1 MINKPPENLI
11 NIYVPKNEII
21 FSPIGGVGQIGMN
34 FYLYGSQGK
43 WIIVD
48 LGITFGNSDET
59 PGIDIIL
66 PNPEFVKRNKKD
78 LLGIIITHAHE
89 DHIGAVGHLWP
100 QLQCPV
106 FATPFASAVL
116 KRKLKELKIK
126 PKFLKTVSLDS
137 NFKLGP
143 FDIDVISTTHSIPEP
158 NALGIKTK
166 FGNILHTGDWKI
178 DPKPLVGKDFN
189 RKRIESFGKKGVLAI
204 VSDSTNSNVEG
215 HSGSEEKLRESL
227 VKIIKKIPNRIAIT
241 SFSSNL
247 ARLETF
253 AHVAEQ
259 SGRVAALCGRSLWT
273 MYKAA
278 MDTGYLKNIKPFLD
292 EREIMIYPK
301 DQVLLICTG
310 SQGEPRAALSRIASD
325 NHQNIF
331 LEANDTVIFSSK
343 VIPGNERA
351 ITKVQNELKEK
362 NINVVTES
370 DEFVHVSGHP
380 HVEEL
385 KKMYNWIKPEIV
397 IPVHGEYHMLKSNV
411 EIARK
416 CGVKKGLILKNGL
429 LLKVAPGEPKVLGS
443 IASGRLMLDGKRIIP
458 INEEAIKNR
467 KKMLYNGTIL
477 ISLLM
482 NKTNKLISKPVI
494 SSKGFF
500 NNENIKIYEKN
511 LLSNINPF
519 IKELG
524 NKNFID
530 DLLKEK
536 IKSFTHRFF
545 RKALD
550 MKPVVQIHIIKT

>member
-1 MINKPPENLI
+1 MKNITENLI
-11 NIYVPKNEII
+11 NKYVPKNEII

-34 FYLYGSQGK
+34 FYLYGTQGK
-43 WIIVD
+43 WIVVD
-48 LGITFGNSDET
+48 LGITFGNTEET

-66 PNPEFVKRNKKD
+66 PNHEFVKKNKKD

-89 DHIGAVGHLWP
+89 DHIGAVSHLWP

-106 FATPFASAVL
+106 YATPFASAVL

-126 PKFLKTVSLDS
+126 PKFLKTISLDS
-137 NFKLGP
+137 NLKLGP
-143 FDIDVISTTHSIPEP
+143 FEIDVISTTHSIPEP

-178 DPKPLVGKDFN
+178 DPKPLLGRDFN
-189 RKRIESFGKKGVLAI
+189 QQKIKSFGNKGVLAI

-227 VKIIKKIPNRIAIT
+227 VKIIKKTPQRIAIT

-253 AHVAEQ
+253 AHIANE

-278 MDTGYLKNIKPFLD
+278 LDTGYLKNIKPFLD
-292 EREIMIYPK
+292 EREVMIYPK

-310 SQGEPRAALSRIASD
+310 SQGEPRAALSRIAND
-325 NHQNIF
+325 THQNIF
-331 LEANDTVIFSSK
+331 LEAGDTVIFSSK
-343 VIPGNERA
+343 VIPGNERS

-397 IPVHGEYHMLKSNV
+397 IPVHGEYHHLKSNI
-411 EIARK
+411 EIAKK

-443 IASGRLMLDGKRIIP
+443 IPSGRLMLDGKKIIP

-477 ISLLM
+477 ISLVI
-482 NKTNKLISKPVI
+482 NKNNKIISKPLI

-500 NNENIKIYEKN
+500 NDENIKIFEKN
-511 LLSNINPF
+511 LISNINNF
-519 IKELG
+519 TKELKN
-524 NKNFID
+524 NKFID
-530 DLLKEK
+530 TLLKDK
-536 IKSFTHRFF
+536 ITSFSQRFF

-550 MKPVVQIHIIKT
+550 MKPIIQIHIIKC

>member
-1 MINKPPENLI
+1 MNNYKYKPLNFFE
-11 NIYVPKNEII
+11 PKNELV
-21 FSPIGGVGQIGMN
+21 FSPVGGVGQIGMN
-34 FYLYGSQGK
+34 FYLYGTQGK
-43 WIIVD
+43 WLIVD

-66 PNPEFVKRNKKD
+66 PNPEFIKKNKKN

-106 FATPFASAVL
+106 YATPFASAVL

-126 PKFLKTVSLDS
+126 PKFLKTIGLDS

-143 FDIDVISTTHSIPEP
+143 FEIDVISTTHSIPEP

-178 DPKPLVGKDFN
+178 DPSPLVGRDFN
-189 RKRIESFGKKGVLAI
+189 QKKIESFGKKGVLAI

-227 VKIIKKIPNRIAIT
+227 IKIIKKTPNRIAIT

-253 AHVAEQ
+253 AHIASE

-310 SQGEPRAALSRIASD
+310 SQGEPRAALSRIAND
-325 NHQNIF
+325 THQNVF
-331 LEANDTVIFSSK
+331 LETADTVIFSSK
-343 VIPGNERA
+343 VIPGNERS

-385 KKMYNWIKPEIV
+385 KKMYNWIKPEIL
-397 IPVHGEYHMLKSNV
+397 IPVHGEYHHLKSNI

-416 CGVKKGLILKNGL
+416 CGIKKGLILKNGL
-429 LLKVAPGEPKVLGS
+429 LLKVAPGEPKIVGT
-443 IASGRLMLDGKRIIP
+443 IPSGRLMLDGKRIIP

-477 ISLLM
+477 ISLVL
-482 NKTNKLISKPVI
+482 NKTNKIISKPVI

-500 NNENIKIYEKN
+500 NDENIKNFEKT
-511 LLSNINPF
+511 LIHSMNIF
-519 IKELG
+519 IKEIN
-524 NKNFID
+524 NKRLIEP
-530 DLLKEK
+530 LLKER
-536 IKSFTHRFF
+536 IKAFSHKFF

-550 MKPVVQIHIIKT
+550 MKPVIQIHIIRT

>member
-1 MINKPPENLI
+1 MNKQNNNLI
-11 NIYVPKNEII
+11 ETYVPQNEII

-34 FYLYGSQGK
+34 FYLYGTQGK
-43 WIIVD
+43 WVIVD
-48 LGITFGNSDET
+48 LGITFGNAEET

-66 PNPEFVKRNKKD
+66 PNPEFVKKNKKN
-78 LLGIIITHAHE
+78 LLGIVITHAHE

-116 KRKLKELKIK
+116 RRKLKELKIK
-126 PKFLKTVSLDS
+126 PKFLKTIGLDS

-143 FDIDVISTTHSIPEP
+143 FAIDVISTTHSIPEP
-158 NALGIKTK
+158 NALGINTK
-166 FGNILHTGDWKI
+166 FGSILHTGDWKI
-178 DPKPLVGKDFN
+178 DPKPLVGKNFN
-189 RKRIESFGKKGVLAI
+189 QEKMKSFGKKGVLAI

-227 VKIIKKIPNRIAIT
+227 IKIIKKTSNRIAIT

-253 AHVAEQ
+253 AHIAKE

-416 CGVKKGLILKNGL
+416 CGVKKGLILK
-429 LLKVAPGEPKVLGS
+429 K
-443 IASGRLMLDGKRIIP
+443 
-458 INEEAIKNR
+458 
-467 KKMLYNGTIL
+467 
-477 ISLLM
+477 
-482 NKTNKLISKPVI
+482 
-494 SSKGFF
+494 
-500 NNENIKIYEKN
+500 
-511 LLSNINPF
+511 
-519 IKELG
+519 
-524 NKNFID
+524 
-530 DLLKEK
+530 
-536 IKSFTHRFF
+536 
-545 RKALD
+545 
-550 MKPVVQIHIIKT
+550 

>member
-1 MINKPPENLI
+1 MNKQNNNLI
-11 NIYVPKNEII
+11 ETYVPQNEII

-34 FYLYGSQGK
+34 FYLYGTQGK
-43 WIIVD
+43 WVIVD
-48 LGITFGNSDET
+48 LGITFGNAEET

-66 PNPEFVKRNKKD
+66 PNPEFVKKNKKN
-78 LLGIIITHAHE
+78 LLGIVITHAHE

-116 KRKLKELKIK
+116 RRKLKELKIK
-126 PKFLKTVSLDS
+126 PKFLKTIGLDS

-143 FDIDVISTTHSIPEP
+143 FAIDVISTTHSIPEP
-158 NALGIKTK
+158 NALGINTK
-166 FGNILHTGDWKI
+166 FGSILHTGDWKI
-178 DPKPLVGKDFN
+178 DPKPLVGKNFN
-189 RKRIESFGKKGVLAI
+189 QEKMKSFGKKGVLAI

-227 VKIIKKIPNRIAIT
+227 IKIIKKTSNRIAIT

-253 AHVAEQ
+253 AHIAKE

>member
-1 MINKPPENLI
+1 MANKLPENLI
-11 NIYVPKNEII
+11 TTYEPKNEII
-21 FSPIGGVGQIGMN
+21 FSPVGGVGQIGMN

-48 LGITFGNSDET
+48 LGITFGNSEET

-66 PNPEFVKRNKKD
+66 PNPEFVKINKKN

-106 FATPFASAVL
+106 YATPFASAVL

-126 PKFLKTVSLDS
+126 PKFLKNISLDS

-143 FDIDVISTTHSIPEP
+143 FEIDVISTTHSIPEP

-178 DPKPLVGKDFN
+178 DPKPLVGRNFN
-189 RKRIESFGKKGVLAI
+189 QKKLESFGRKGVLAI

-227 VKIIKKIPNRIAIT
+227 IKIIKRTKNRIAIT

-253 AHVAEQ
+253 AHIANE
-259 SGRVAALCGRSLWT
+259 SGRAAALCGRSLWT

-278 MDTGYLKNIKPFLD
+278 LDTGYLKKIKPFLD
-292 EREIMIYPK
+292 EKEVMAYPR

-310 SQGEPRAALSRIASD
+310 SQGEPRAALSRIAND
-325 NHQNIF
+325 IHQNIF
-331 LEANDTVIFSSK
+331 LEPGDTVIFSSK

-351 ITKVQNELKEK
+351 ITKVQNELKER
-362 NINVVTES
+362 NVNVITES
-370 DEFVHVSGHP
+370 EEFVHVSGHP
-380 HVEEL
+380 HIEEL

-397 IPVHGEYHMLKSNV
+397 IPVHGEYHHLKSNV
-411 EIARK
+411 EIAKK

-429 LLKVAPGEPKVLGS
+429 LLKVAPGEPKLLGS
-443 IASGRLMLDGKRIIP
+443 IPSGRLMLDGKKIIP

-477 ISLLM
+477 ISLAISKN
-482 NKTNKLISKPVI
+482 NKIISKPAI

-500 NNENIKIYEKN
+500 NDENIKNFEKSFI
-511 LLSNINPF
+511 SNFHNF
-519 IKELG
+519 VKEL
-524 NKNFID
+524 KNNQSTEM
-530 DLLKEK
+530 LLKEK
-536 IKSFTHRFF
+536 ITSFSQKFF

-550 MKPVVQIHIIKT
+550 MKPIIQIHIIRT

>member
-1 MINKPPENLI
+1 M
-11 NIYVPKNEII
+11 
-21 FSPIGGVGQIGMN
+21 S
-34 FYLYGSQGK
+34 
-43 WIIVD
+43 
-48 LGITFGNSDET
+48 
-59 PGIDIIL
+59 
-66 PNPEFVKRNKKD
+66 
-78 LLGIIITHAHE
+78 
-89 DHIGAVGHLWP
+89 HLWP

-106 FATPFASAVL
+106 YATPFASAVL

-126 PKFLKTVSLDS
+126 PKFLKTISLDS

-143 FDIDVISTTHSIPEP
+143 FEIDVISTTHSIPEP

-178 DPKPLVGKDFN
+178 DPKPLLGRDFN
-189 RKRIESFGKKGVLAI
+189 QQKIKSFGNKGVLAI

-227 VKIIKKIPNRIAIT
+227 VKIIKRTPQRIAIT

-253 AHVAEQ
+253 AHIANQ

-278 MDTGYLKNIKPFLD
+278 LDTGYLKNIKPFLD
-292 EREIMIYPK
+292 EREVMIYPR

-310 SQGEPRAALSRIASD
+310 SQGEPRAALSRIAND
-325 NHQNIF
+325 THQNIF
-331 LEANDTVIFSSK
+331 LEAGDTVIFSSK
-343 VIPGNERA
+343 VIPGNERS

-380 HVEEL
+380 HIEEL

-397 IPVHGEYHMLKSNV
+397 IPVHGEYHHLKSYV
-411 EIARK
+411 EIAKK

-443 IASGRLMLDGKRIIP
+443 IPSGRLMLDGKKIIP

-477 ISLLM
+477 ISLVI
-482 NKTNKLISKPVI
+482 NKNNKIISKPLI

-500 NNENIKIYEKN
+500 NDENIKIFEKS
-511 LLSNINPF
+511 LISNINNF
-519 IKELG
+519 MKEL
-524 NKNFID
+524 KNTKFID
-530 DLLKEK
+530 TILKDK
-536 IKSFTHRFF
+536 ITSFSQRFF

-550 MKPVVQIHIIKT
+550 MKPIILIHIIKC

>member
-1 MINKPPENLI
+1 MNKQNNNLI
-11 NIYVPKNEII
+11 ETYVPQNEII
-21 FSPIGGVGQIGMN
+21 FSPIGGVGQIGIN
-34 FYLYGSQGK
+34 FYLYGTQGK
-43 WIIVD
+43 WVIVD
-48 LGITFGNSDET
+48 LGITFGNAEET

-66 PNPEFVKRNKKD
+66 PNPEFVKKNKKN
-78 LLGIIITHAHE
+78 LLGIVITHAHE

-116 KRKLKELKIK
+116 RRKLKELKIK
-126 PKFLKTVSLDS
+126 PKFLKTIGLDS

-143 FDIDVISTTHSIPEP
+143 FAIDVISTTHSIPEP
-158 NALGIKTK
+158 NALGINTK
-166 FGNILHTGDWKI
+166 FGSILHTGDWKI
-178 DPKPLVGKDFN
+178 DPKPLVGKNFN
-189 RKRIESFGKKGVLAI
+189 QEKMKSFGKKGVLAI

-227 VKIIKKIPNRIAIT
+227 IKIIKKTSNRIAIT

-253 AHVAEQ
+253 AHIAKE

-467 KKMLYNGTIL
+467 KKMLYNGPIL

>member
-1 MINKPPENLI
+1 MKKITDNLI
-11 NIYVPKNEII
+11 NTYIPKNEIV

-34 FYLYGSQGK
+34 FYLYGTQGK

-48 LGITFGNSDET
+48 LGITFGNSEET

-66 PNPEFVKRNKKD
+66 PNHEFIKKNKKN

-89 DHIGAVGHLWP
+89 DHIGAVSYLWP

-126 PKFLKTVSLDS
+126 PKFLKVVSLDS

-143 FDIDVISTTHSIPEP
+143 FEINVISTTHSIPEP
-158 NALGIKTK
+158 NAIGIKTK

-178 DPKPLVGKDFN
+178 DPKPLVGRDFN
-189 RKRIESFGKKGVLAI
+189 QKKIMSFGDKGVLAI

-227 VKIIKKIPNRIAIT
+227 VKIIKKTPQRIAIT

-253 AHVAEQ
+253 AHIANE

-278 MDTGYLKNIKPFLD
+278 LDTGYLKNVKPFLD

-310 SQGEPRAALSRIASD
+310 SQGEPRAALSRIAND
-325 NHQNIF
+325 MHQNIF
-331 LEANDTVIFSSK
+331 LESGDTVIFSSK
-343 VIPGNERA
+343 VIPGNERS

-380 HVEEL
+380 QVEEL

-397 IPVHGEYHMLKSNV
+397 IPVHGEYHHLKSNV
-411 EIARK
+411 AIAK
-416 CGVKKGLILKNGL
+416 QCGVKKGLILKNGL
-429 LLKVAPGEPKVLGS
+429 LLKIAPGEPKVLGS
-443 IASGRLMLDGKRIIP
+443 VATGRLMLDGKKIIP

-477 ISLLM
+477 VSLVI
-482 NKTNKLISKPVI
+482 NKKNKIIAKPVI

-500 NNENIKIYEKN
+500 NDENIKIFEKSLIN
-511 LLSNINPF
+511 NIH
-519 IKELG
+519 
-524 NKNFID
+524 NFINELKNTKFID
-530 DLLKEK
+530 TLLKEK
-536 IKSFTHRFF
+536 IITFSQKFF

-550 MKPVVQIHIIKT
+550 MKPIIQIHIIRT

>member
-1 MINKPPENLI
+1 MKNIADNLI

-48 LGITFGNSDET
+48 LGITFGNSEET

-66 PNPEFVKRNKKD
+66 PNPEFVKKNKKN
-78 LLGIIITHAHE
+78 LLGIIITHAHM
-89 DHIGAVGHLWP
+89 DHIGAVGYLWP

-106 FATPFASAVL
+106 YATPFAAAVL
-116 KRKLKELKIK
+116 KRNLKELKIK
-126 PKFLKTVSLDS
+126 PKFLRTISLDS
-137 NFKLGP
+137 NIKLGP
-143 FDIDVISTTHSIPEP
+143 FEIDVISTTHSIPEP

-178 DPKPLVGKDFN
+178 DPKPLVGRDFN
-189 RKRIESFGKKGVLAI
+189 QEKIKSFGDKGVLAI

-227 VKIIKKIPNRIAIT
+227 VKIIKKTPRRIAIT

-253 AHVAEQ
+253 AHVANE

-278 MDTGYLKNIKPFLD
+278 LDTGYLKKIKPFLD
-292 EREIMIYPK
+292 EKEVMIYPR

-310 SQGEPRAALSRIASD
+310 SQGEPRAALSRIAND
-325 NHQNIF
+325 IHQNIF
-331 LEANDTVIFSSK
+331 LEPGDTVIFSSK

-351 ITKVQNELKEK
+351 ITKVQNELKER
-362 NINVVTES
+362 NVNVITES
-370 DEFVHVSGHP
+370 EEFVHVSGHP
-380 HVEEL
+380 HIEEL

-397 IPVHGEYHMLKSNV
+397 IPVHGEYHHLKSNV
-411 EIARK
+411 EIAKK

-429 LLKVAPGEPKVLGS
+429 LLKVAPGEPKLLGS
-443 IASGRLMLDGKRIIP
+443 IPSGRLMLDGKKIIP

-477 ISLLM
+477 ISLAISKN
-482 NKTNKLISKPVI
+482 NKIISKPAI

-500 NNENIKIYEKN
+500 NDENIKNFEKSFI
-511 LLSNINPF
+511 SNFHNF
-519 IKELG
+519 VKEL
-524 NKNFID
+524 KNNQSTEM
-530 DLLKEK
+530 LLKEK
-536 IKSFTHRFF
+536 ITSFSQKFF

-550 MKPVVQIHIIKT
+550 MKPIIQIHIIRT

>member
-1 MINKPPENLI
+1 MANKLPENLI
-11 NIYVPKNEII
+11 TTYEPKNEII
-21 FSPIGGVGQIGMN
+21 FSPVGGVGQIGMN

-48 LGITFGNSDET
+48 LGITFGNSEET

-66 PNPEFVKRNKKD
+66 PNPEFVKRNKKN

-106 FATPFASAVL
+106 YATPFASAVL

-126 PKFLKTVSLDS
+126 PKFLKNISLDS

-143 FDIDVISTTHSIPEP
+143 FEIDVISTTHSIPEP

-178 DPKPLVGKDFN
+178 DPKPLVGRNFN
-189 RKRIESFGKKGVLAI
+189 QKRLESFGKKGVLAI

-227 VKIIKKIPNRIAIT
+227 IKIIKRTKNRIAIT

-253 AHVAEQ
+253 AYIANE
-259 SGRVAALCGRSLWT
+259 SGRAAALCGRSLWT

-278 MDTGYLKNIKPFLD
+278 LDSGYLKNVTPFLD
-292 EREIMIYPK
+292 EREAMEYPRE
-301 DQVLLICTG
+301 QTLLICTG
-310 SQGEPRAALSRIASD
+310 SQGEPRAALSRIAND
-325 NHQNIF
+325 MHQNVF
-331 LEANDTVIFSSK
+331 LEEGDTVIFSSK
-343 VIPGNERA
+343 VIPGNERS
-351 ITKVQNELKEK
+351 ITRVQNDLKER

-385 KKMYNWIKPEIV
+385 KKMYNWIKPQIV
-397 IPVHGEYHMLKSNV
+397 IPVHGEYHHLKSNV
-411 EIARK
+411 EIAKR
-416 CGVKKGLILKNGL
+416 CGIKTGLILKNGL
-429 LLKVAPGEPKVLGS
+429 LLKIGPGEPRVLGE
-443 IASGRLMLDGKRIIP
+443 IPSGRLMLDGKKIIP
-458 INEEAIKNR
+458 INEEAIKSR

-477 ISLLM
+477 ISFAL
-482 NKTNKLISKPVI
+482 NKDNRIITKPVI

-500 NNENIKIYEKN
+500 NNENIKNFEKN
-511 LLSNINPF
+511 LVENIHIF
-519 IKELG
+519 LKELN
-524 NKNFID
+524 NKKIID
-530 DLLKEK
+530 EFLKEK
-536 IKSFTHRFF
+536 INTFSRKFFKKS
-545 RKALD
+545 LD
-550 MKPVVQIHIIKT
+550 MKPIIEIHIIKI

>member
-1 MINKPPENLI
+1 MEKSLNNLI
-11 NIYVPKNEII
+11 NLYEPKNELL

-34 FYLYGSQGK
+34 FYLYGTQGK
-43 WIIVD
+43 WLIVD
-48 LGITFGNSDET
+48 LGITFGNSEET

-66 PNPEFVKRNKKD
+66 PNHEFVKKNRKN

-106 FATPFASAVL
+106 YATPFASAVL

-126 PKFLKTVSLDS
+126 PKFIKNVALDS

-143 FDIDVISTTHSIPEP
+143 FEINVISTTHSIPEP
-158 NALGIKTK
+158 NAIGIKTK

-178 DPKPLVGKDFN
+178 DPKPLVGKNFN
-189 RKRIESFGKKGVLAI
+189 QEKIKSFGKKGVLAI
-204 VSDSTNSNVEG
+204 VSDSTNATVEG

-227 VKIIKKIPNRIAIT
+227 IKIVKTLPNRIAIT

-253 AHVAEQ
+253 GLVAKE
-259 SGRVAALCGRSLWT
+259 SGRIAALCGRSLWT

-278 MDTGYLKNIKPFLD
+278 LDTGYLKNTKPFLD
-292 EREIMIYPK
+292 EREVMIYPK

-310 SQGEPRAALSRIASD
+310 SQGEPRAALSRIAND
-325 NHQNIF
+325 THQNIF
-331 LEANDTVIFSSK
+331 LESEDTVIFSSK

-351 ITKVQNELKEK
+351 ITKIQNKLKEK
-362 NINVVTES
+362 NINVITES
-370 DEFVHVSGHP
+370 DKFVHVSGHP
-380 HVEEL
+380 HIEEL
-385 KKMYNWIKPEIV
+385 KTIYNWIKPEIV
-397 IPVHGEYHMLKSNV
+397 IPVHGEYHHLKSNV
-411 EIARK
+411 EIAKK

-443 IASGRLMLDGKRIIP
+443 VPSGRFILDGKKIIP
-458 INEEAIKNR
+458 INEDAIKNR

-477 ISLLM
+477 ISIVI
-482 NKTNKLISKPVI
+482 NKKNKIYSKPVI

-500 NNENIKIYEKN
+500 NDENIRNFEKN
-511 LLSNINPF
+511 INSNINNF
-519 IKELG
+519 IKEFK
-524 NKNFID
+524 NKKIIEI
-530 DLLKEK
+530 LLKEK
-536 IKSFTHRFF
+536 IKSFSQKFF

-550 MKPVVQIHIIKT
+550 MKPIILVHVIKV

>member
-1 MINKPPENLI
+1 MNKQNNNLI
-11 NIYVPKNEII
+11 ETYVPQNEII

-34 FYLYGSQGK
+34 FYLYGTQGK
-43 WIIVD
+43 WVIVD
-48 LGITFGNSDET
+48 LGITFGNAEET

-66 PNPEFVKRNKKD
+66 PNPEFVKKNKKN
-78 LLGIIITHAHE
+78 LLGIVITHAHE

-116 KRKLKELKIK
+116 RRKLKELKIK
-126 PKFLKTVSLDS
+126 PKFLKTIGLDS

-143 FDIDVISTTHSIPEP
+143 FAIDVISTTHSIPEP
-158 NALGIKTK
+158 NALGINTK
-166 FGNILHTGDWKI
+166 FGSILHTGDWKI
-178 DPKPLVGKDFN
+178 DPKPLVGKNFN
-189 RKRIESFGKKGVLAI
+189 QEKMKSFGKKGVLAI

-227 VKIIKKIPNRIAIT
+227 IKIIKKTSNRIAIT

-253 AHVAEQ
+253 AHIAKE

-292 EREIMIYPK
+292 ESEIMIYPK

-380 HVEEL
+380 HVQEL

>member
-1 MINKPPENLI
+1 MANKLPENLI
-11 NIYVPKNEII
+11 TTYEPKNEII
-21 FSPIGGVGQIGMN
+21 FSPVGGVGQIGMN

-48 LGITFGNSDET
+48 LGITFGNSEET

-66 PNPEFVKRNKKD
+66 PNPEFVKRNKKN

-89 DHIGAVGHLWP
+89 DHIGAVGHFWP

-106 FATPFASAVL
+106 YATPFASAVL

-126 PKFLKTVSLDS
+126 PKFLKNISLDS

-143 FDIDVISTTHSIPEP
+143 FEIDVISTTHSIPEP

-178 DPKPLVGKDFN
+178 DPKPLVGRNFN
-189 RKRIESFGKKGVLAI
+189 QKRLESFGRKGVLAI

-227 VKIIKKIPNRIAIT
+227 IKIIKRTKNRIAIT

-253 AHVAEQ
+253 AHIANE
-259 SGRVAALCGRSLWT
+259 SGRAAALCGRSLWT

-278 MDTGYLKNIKPFLD
+278 LDSGYLRNIKPFLD
-292 EREIMIYPK
+292 EREAMEYPRE
-301 DQVLLICTG
+301 QTLLICTG
-310 SQGEPRAALSRIASD
+310 SQGEPRAALSRIAND
-325 NHQNIF
+325 MHQNIF
-331 LEANDTVIFSSK
+331 LEEGDTVIFSSK
-343 VIPGNERA
+343 VIPGNERS
-351 ITKVQNELKEK
+351 ITKVQNDLKER

-380 HVEEL
+380 QVEEL
-385 KKMYNWIKPEIV
+385 KKMYNWIKPKIV
-397 IPVHGEYHMLKSNV
+397 IPVHGEYHHLKSNV
-411 EIARK
+411 EIAKK
-416 CGVKKGLILKNGL
+416 CGIKSGLILKNGL
-429 LLKVAPGEPKVLGS
+429 LLKIAPGEPKVLGE
-443 IASGRLMLDGKRIIP
+443 IPSGRLMLDGKKIIP

-477 ISLLM
+477 ISLAL
-482 NKTNKLISKPVI
+482 NKENKIISKPII

-500 NNENIKIYEKN
+500 NNENIKNFEKN
-511 LLSNINPF
+511 LASIINSF
-519 IKELG
+519 LKELQ
-524 NKNFID
+524 NKKFIEEP
-530 DLLKEK
+530 LKEK
-536 IKSFTHRFF
+536 INAFSRKFFKKS
-545 RKALD
+545 LD
-550 MKPVVQIHIIKT
+550 MKPIIEIHIIKI

>member
-1 MINKPPENLI
+1 MNKQNNNLI
-11 NIYVPKNEII
+11 ETYVPQNEII

-34 FYLYGSQGK
+34 FYLYGTQGK
-43 WIIVD
+43 WVIVD
-48 LGITFGNSDET
+48 LGITFGNAEET

-66 PNPEFVKRNKKD
+66 PNPEFVKKNKKN
-78 LLGIIITHAHE
+78 LLGIVITHAHE
-89 DHIGAVGHLWP
+89 DNIGAVGHLWP

-116 KRKLKELKIK
+116 RRKLKELKIK
-126 PKFLKTVSLDS
+126 PKFLKTIGLDS

-143 FDIDVISTTHSIPEP
+143 FAIDVISTTHSIPEP
-158 NALGIKTK
+158 NALGINTK
-166 FGNILHTGDWKI
+166 FGSILHTGDWKI
-178 DPKPLVGKDFN
+178 DPKPLVGKNFN
-189 RKRIESFGKKGVLAI
+189 QEKMKSFGKKGVLAI

-227 VKIIKKIPNRIAIT
+227 IKIIKKTSNRIAIT

-253 AHVAEQ
+253 AHIAKE

-443 IASGRLMLDGKRIIP
+443 IPSGRLMLDGKRIIP

-536 IKSFTHRFF
+536 TKSFTHRFF

>member
-1 MINKPPENLI
+1 MANNLSENLI
-11 NIYVPKNEII
+11 TTYLPKNEIL

-34 FYLYGSQGK
+34 FYLYGTQGK

-48 LGITFGNSDET
+48 LGITFGNSEET

-66 PNPEFVKRNKKD
+66 PNPEFVKKNKKN
-78 LLGIIITHAHE
+78 LLGIIITHAHM

-106 FATPFASAVL
+106 YATPFAAAVL
-116 KRKLKELKIK
+116 KRNLKELKIK
-126 PKFLKTVSLDS
+126 PNFLKNIALDS

-143 FDIDVISTTHSIPEP
+143 FEIDVISTTHSIPEP

-178 DPKPLVGKDFN
+178 DPRPLVGRNFN
-189 RKRIESFGKKGVLAI
+189 QRKLESFGKKGVLAI

-227 VKIIKKIPNRIAIT
+227 IKIIKKTRNRIAIT

-253 AHVAEQ
+253 AHIAKE
-259 SGRVAALCGRSLWT
+259 SGKAAALCGRSLWT

-278 MDTGYLKNIKPFLD
+278 LDSGYLKNIKPFLD
-292 EREIMIYPK
+292 EREAMEYPRE
-301 DQVLLICTG
+301 QILLICTG
-310 SQGEPRAALSRIASD
+310 SQGEPRAALSRIAND
-325 NHQNIF
+325 MHQNIF
-331 LEANDTVIFSSK
+331 LEEGDTVIFSSK
-343 VIPGNERA
+343 VIPGNERS
-351 ITKVQNELKEK
+351 ITKVQNDLKER

-380 HVEEL
+380 HIEEL

-397 IPVHGEYHMLKSNV
+397 IPVHGEYHHLKGNV
-411 EIARK
+411 EIAKK
-416 CGVKKGLILKNGL
+416 CGIKTGLILKNGL
-429 LLKVAPGEPKVLGS
+429 LLKIGPGEPKVIGT
-443 IASGRLMLDGKRIIP
+443 IPSGRLMLDGKKIIP

-477 ISLLM
+477 ISLAL
-482 NKTNKLISKPVI
+482 NKDNKIISKPVI

-500 NNENIKIYEKN
+500 NNQNIKIFENNLKN
-511 LLSNINPF
+511 NIHLF
-519 IKELG
+519 LKELN
-524 NKNFID
+524 NKKFID
-530 DLLKEK
+530 ELLKEK
-536 IKSFTHRFF
+536 INAFTRKFFKKS
-545 RKALD
+545 LD
-550 MKPVVQIHIIKT
+550 MKPIIEIHIIKI

>member
-1 MINKPPENLI
+1 MKNIADNLI

-48 LGITFGNSDET
+48 LGITFGNSEET

-66 PNPEFVKRNKKD
+66 PNPEFVKKNKKN
-78 LLGIIITHAHE
+78 LLGIIITHAHI
-89 DHIGAVGHLWP
+89 DHIGAVGYLWP

-106 FATPFASAVL
+106 YATPFAAAVL
-116 KRKLKELKIK
+116 KRNLKELKIK
-126 PKFLKTVSLDS
+126 PKFLRTISLDS
-137 NFKLGP
+137 NIKLGP
-143 FDIDVISTTHSIPEP
+143 FEIDVISTTHSIPEP

-178 DPKPLVGKDFN
+178 DPKPLVGRDFN
-189 RKRIESFGKKGVLAI
+189 QEKIKSFGDKGVLAI

-227 VKIIKKIPNRIAIT
+227 VKIIKKTSRRIAIT

-253 AHVAEQ
+253 AHVANE

-278 MDTGYLKNIKPFLD
+278 LDTGYLKKIKPFLD
-292 EREIMIYPK
+292 EKEVMAYPR

-310 SQGEPRAALSRIASD
+310 SQGEPRAALSRIAND
-325 NHQNIF
+325 IHQNIF
-331 LEANDTVIFSSK
+331 LEPGDTVIFSSK

-351 ITKVQNELKEK
+351 ITKVQNELKER
-362 NINVVTES
+362 NVNVITES
-370 DEFVHVSGHP
+370 EEFVHVSGHP
-380 HVEEL
+380 HIEEL

-397 IPVHGEYHMLKSNV
+397 IPVHGEYHHLKSNV
-411 EIARK
+411 EIAKK

-429 LLKVAPGEPKVLGS
+429 LLKVAPGEPKLLGS
-443 IASGRLMLDGKRIIP
+443 IPSGRLMLDGKKIIP

-477 ISLLM
+477 ISLAISKN
-482 NKTNKLISKPVI
+482 NKIISKPAI

-500 NNENIKIYEKN
+500 NDENIKNFEKSFI
-511 LLSNINPF
+511 SNFHNF
-519 IKELG
+519 VKEL
-524 NKNFID
+524 KNNQSTEM
-530 DLLKEK
+530 LLKEK
-536 IKSFTHRFF
+536 ITSFSQKFF

-550 MKPVVQIHIIKT
+550 MKPIIQIHIIRT

>member
-1 MINKPPENLI
+1 MKNITENLI
-11 NIYVPKNEII
+11 NKYVPKNEII

-34 FYLYGSQGK
+34 FYLYGTQGK
-43 WIIVD
+43 WIVVD
-48 LGITFGNSDET
+48 LGITFGNTEET

-66 PNPEFVKRNKKD
+66 PNPEFVKKNKKD

-89 DHIGAVGHLWP
+89 DHIGAVSHLWP

-106 FATPFASAVL
+106 YATPFASAVL

-126 PKFLKTVSLDS
+126 PKFLKTISLDS

-143 FDIDVISTTHSIPEP
+143 FEIDVISTTHSIPEP

-178 DPKPLVGKDFN
+178 DPKPLLGRDFN
-189 RKRIESFGKKGVLAI
+189 QQKIKSFGNKGVLAI

-227 VKIIKKIPNRIAIT
+227 VKIIKRTPQRIAIT

-253 AHVAEQ
+253 AHIANQ

-278 MDTGYLKNIKPFLD
+278 LDTGYLKNIKPFLD
-292 EREIMIYPK
+292 EREVMIYPR

-310 SQGEPRAALSRIASD
+310 SQGEPRAALSRIAND
-325 NHQNIF
+325 THQNIF
-331 LEANDTVIFSSK
+331 LEAGDTVIFSSK
-343 VIPGNERA
+343 VIPGNERS

-380 HVEEL
+380 HIEEL

-397 IPVHGEYHMLKSNV
+397 IPVHGEYHHLKSNI
-411 EIARK
+411 EIAKK

-443 IASGRLMLDGKRIIP
+443 IPSGRLMLDGKKIIP

-477 ISLLM
+477 ISLVI
-482 NKTNKLISKPVI
+482 NKNNKIISKPLI

-500 NNENIKIYEKN
+500 NDENIKIFEKS
-511 LLSNINPF
+511 LISNINNF
-519 IKELG
+519 MKEL
-524 NKNFID
+524 KNTKFID
-530 DLLKEK
+530 TLLKDK
-536 IKSFTHRFF
+536 ITSFSQRFF

-550 MKPVVQIHIIKT
+550 MKPIILIHIIKC

>member
-1 MINKPPENLI
+1 MNKQNNNLI
-11 NIYVPKNEII
+11 ETYVHQNEII
-21 FSPIGGVGQIGMN
+21 FSPIGCVGQIGMN
-34 FYLYGSQGK
+34 FYLYGTQGK
-43 WIIVD
+43 WVIVD
-48 LGITFGNSDET
+48 LGITFGNAEET

-66 PNPEFVKRNKKD
+66 PNPEFVKKNKKN
-78 LLGIIITHAHE
+78 LLGIVITHAHE

-116 KRKLKELKIK
+116 RRKLKELKIK
-126 PKFLKTVSLDS
+126 PKFLKTIGLDS

-143 FDIDVISTTHSIPEP
+143 FAIDVISTTHSIPEP
-158 NALGIKTK
+158 NALGINTK
-166 FGNILHTGDWKI
+166 FGSILHTGDWKI
-178 DPKPLVGKDFN
+178 DPKPLVGKNFN
-189 RKRIESFGKKGVLAI
+189 QEKMKSFGKKGVLAI

-227 VKIIKKIPNRIAIT
+227 IKIIKKTSNRIAIT

-253 AHVAEQ
+253 AHIAKE

>member
-1 MINKPPENLI
+1 MKNIADNLI
-11 NIYVPKNEII
+11 NTYIPKNEIV

-43 WIIVD
+43 WVIVD
-48 LGITFGNSDET
+48 LGITFGNSEET

-66 PNPEFVKRNKKD
+66 PNHEFIKRNKKN

-89 DHIGAVGHLWP
+89 DHIGAVSYLWP

-106 FATPFASAVL
+106 YATPFASAVL
-116 KRKLKELKIK
+116 KRKLKEAKIN
-126 PKFLKTVSLDS
+126 PKFLRIVSLDS

-143 FDIDVISTTHSIPEP
+143 FEINVISTTHSIPEP

-178 DPKPLVGKDFN
+178 DPKPLVGRDFN
-189 RKRIESFGKKGVLAI
+189 QKKIKSFGDKGVLAI

-227 VKIIKKIPNRIAIT
+227 VKIIKKTSQRIAIT

-253 AHVAEQ
+253 AHIANE

-278 MDTGYLKNIKPFLD
+278 LDTGYLKNVKPFLD

-310 SQGEPRAALSRIASD
+310 SQGEPRAALSRIAND
-325 NHQNIF
+325 MHQNIF
-331 LEANDTVIFSSK
+331 LEAGDTVIFSSK
-343 VIPGNERA
+343 VIPGNERS

-380 HVEEL
+380 QVEEL

-397 IPVHGEYHMLKSNV
+397 IPVHGEYHHLKSNV
-411 EIARK
+411 EIAK
-416 CGVKKGLILKNGL
+416 QCGVKKGLILKNGL
-429 LLKVAPGEPKVLGS
+429 LLKIAPGEPKVIGS
-443 IASGRLMLDGKRIIP
+443 VPTGRLMLDGKRIIP
-458 INEEAIKNR
+458 INEEAIKIR

-477 ISLLM
+477 VSLVI
-482 NKTNKLISKPVI
+482 NKKNKIISKPVI

-500 NNENIKIYEKN
+500 NDENIKIFEKS
-511 LLSNINPF
+511 LISNIH
-519 IKELG
+519 
-524 NKNFID
+524 NFIHELKNTKFID
-530 DLLKEK
+530 TLLKEK
-536 IKSFTHRFF
+536 IISFSQKFF

-550 MKPVVQIHIIKT
+550 MKPIIQIHIIRT

>member
-1 MINKPPENLI
+1 MKNITDNLI

-48 LGITFGNSDET
+48 LGITFGNSEET

-66 PNPEFVKRNKKD
+66 PNPEFVKKNKKN
-78 LLGIIITHAHE
+78 LLGIIITHAHM
-89 DHIGAVGHLWP
+89 DHIGAVGYLWP

-106 FATPFASAVL
+106 YATPFAAAVL
-116 KRKLKELKIK
+116 KRNLKELKIK
-126 PKFLKTVSLDS
+126 PKFLRTISLDS
-137 NFKLGP
+137 NIKLGP
-143 FDIDVISTTHSIPEP
+143 FEIDVISTTHSIPEP

-178 DPKPLVGKDFN
+178 DPKPLVGRDFN
-189 RKRIESFGKKGVLAI
+189 QEKIKSFGDKGVLAI

-227 VKIIKKIPNRIAIT
+227 VKIIKKTPRRIAIT

-253 AHVAEQ
+253 AHVANE

-278 MDTGYLKNIKPFLD
+278 LDTGYLKKIKPFLD
-292 EREIMIYPK
+292 EKEVMAYPR

-310 SQGEPRAALSRIASD
+310 SQGEPRAALSRIAND
-325 NHQNIF
+325 IHQNIF
-331 LEANDTVIFSSK
+331 LEPGDTVIFSSK

-351 ITKVQNELKEK
+351 ITKVQNELKER
-362 NINVVTES
+362 NVNVITES
-370 DEFVHVSGHP
+370 EEFVHVSGHP
-380 HVEEL
+380 HIEEL

-397 IPVHGEYHMLKSNV
+397 IPVHGEYHHLKSNV
-411 EIARK
+411 EIAKK

-429 LLKVAPGEPKVLGS
+429 LLKVAPGEPKLLGS
-443 IASGRLMLDGKRIIP
+443 IPSGRLMLDGKKIIP

-477 ISLLM
+477 ISLAISKN
-482 NKTNKLISKPVI
+482 NKIISKPAI

-500 NNENIKIYEKN
+500 NDENIKNFEKSFI
-511 LLSNINPF
+511 SNFHNF
-519 IKELG
+519 VKEL
-524 NKNFID
+524 KNNQSTEM
-530 DLLKEK
+530 LLKEK
-536 IKSFTHRFF
+536 ITSFSQKFF

-550 MKPVVQIHIIKT
+550 MKPIIQIHIIRT

>member
-1 MINKPPENLI
+1 MANNLSENLI
-11 NIYVPKNEII
+11 TTYVPKNEIL

-34 FYLYGSQGK
+34 FYLYGTQGK

-48 LGITFGNSDET
+48 LGITFGNSEET

-66 PNPEFVKRNKKD
+66 PNPEFVKKNKKN
-78 LLGIIITHAHE
+78 LLGIIITHAHM

-106 FATPFASAVL
+106 YATPFAAAVL
-116 KRKLKELKIK
+116 KRNLKELKIK
-126 PKFLKTVSLDS
+126 PNFLRNITLDS

-143 FDIDVISTTHSIPEP
+143 FEIDVISTTHSIPEP

-178 DPKPLVGKDFN
+178 DPQPLVGRNFN
-189 RKRIESFGKKGVLAI
+189 QKKLESFGKKGVLAI

-227 VKIIKKIPNRIAIT
+227 IKIIKRTRNRIAIT

-253 AHVAEQ
+253 AHIANE
-259 SGRVAALCGRSLWT
+259 SGKAAALCGRSLWT

-278 MDTGYLKNIKPFLD
+278 LDSGYLKNIKPFLD
-292 EREIMIYPK
+292 EREAMEYPRE
-301 DQVLLICTG
+301 QILLICTG
-310 SQGEPRAALSRIASD
+310 SQGEPRAALSRIAND
-325 NHQNIF
+325 MHQNIF
-331 LEANDTVIFSSK
+331 LEEGDTVIFSSK
-343 VIPGNERA
+343 VIPGNERS
-351 ITKVQNELKEK
+351 ITKVQNDLKER
-362 NINVVTES
+362 NIHVVTES

-380 HVEEL
+380 HIEEL

-397 IPVHGEYHMLKSNV
+397 IPVHGEYHHLKGNV
-411 EIARK
+411 EIAKK
-416 CGVKKGLILKNGL
+416 CGIKTGLILKNGL
-429 LLKVAPGEPKVLGS
+429 LLKIAPGEPKVIGT
-443 IASGRLMLDGKRIIP
+443 IPSGRLMLDGKRIIP

-477 ISLLM
+477 ISLAL
-482 NKTNKLISKPVI
+482 NKDNKIISKPVI

-500 NNENIKIYEKN
+500 NNQNIKIFENNLKN
-511 LLSNINPF
+511 NIHPF
-519 IKELG
+519 LKELN
-524 NKNFID
+524 NKKFID
-530 DLLKEK
+530 ELLKEK
-536 IKSFTHRFF
+536 INAFTRKFFKKS
-545 RKALD
+545 LD
-550 MKPVVQIHIIKT
+550 MKPIIEIHIIKI

>member
-1 MINKPPENLI
+1 MANNLSENLI
-11 NIYVPKNEII
+11 TTYLPKNEIL

-34 FYLYGSQGK
+34 FYLYGTQGK

-48 LGITFGNSDET
+48 LGITFGNSEET

-66 PNPEFVKRNKKD
+66 PNPEFVKKNKKN
-78 LLGIIITHAHE
+78 LLGIIITHAHM

-106 FATPFASAVL
+106 YATPFAAAVL
-116 KRKLKELKIK
+116 KRNLKELKIK
-126 PKFLKTVSLDS
+126 PNFLKNIALDS

-143 FDIDVISTTHSIPEP
+143 FEIDVISTTHSIPEP

-178 DPKPLVGKDFN
+178 DPRPLVGRNFN
-189 RKRIESFGKKGVLAI
+189 QRKLESFGKKGVLAI

-227 VKIIKKIPNRIAIT
+227 IKIIKKTRNRIAIT

-253 AHVAEQ
+253 AHIANE
-259 SGRVAALCGRSLWT
+259 SGKAAALCGRSLWT

-278 MDTGYLKNIKPFLD
+278 LDSGYLKNIKPFLD
-292 EREIMIYPK
+292 EREAMEYPK
-301 DQVLLICTG
+301 EQILLICTG
-310 SQGEPRAALSRIASD
+310 SQGEPRAALSRIAND
-325 NHQNIF
+325 MHQNIF
-331 LEANDTVIFSSK
+331 LEEGDTVIFSSK
-343 VIPGNERA
+343 VIPGNERS
-351 ITKVQNELKEK
+351 ITKVQNDLKER

-380 HVEEL
+380 HIEEL

-397 IPVHGEYHMLKSNV
+397 IPVHGEYHHLKGNV
-411 EIARK
+411 EIAKK
-416 CGVKKGLILKNGL
+416 CGIKTGLILKNGL
-429 LLKVAPGEPKVLGS
+429 LLKIGPGEPKVIGT
-443 IASGRLMLDGKRIIP
+443 IPSGRLMLDGKKIIP

-477 ISLLM
+477 ISLAL
-482 NKTNKLISKPVI
+482 NKDNKIISKPVI

-500 NNENIKIYEKN
+500 NNQNIKIFENNLKN
-511 LLSNINPF
+511 NIHLF
-519 IKELG
+519 LKELN
-524 NKNFID
+524 NKKFID
-530 DLLKEK
+530 ELLKEK
-536 IKSFTHRFF
+536 INAFTRKFFKKS
-545 RKALD
+545 LD
-550 MKPVVQIHIIKT
+550 MKPIIEIHIIKI

>member
-1 MINKPPENLI
+1 MKKITDNLI
-11 NIYVPKNEII
+11 NTYIPKNEIV

-34 FYLYGSQGK
+34 FYLYGTQGK

-48 LGITFGNSDET
+48 LGITFGNSEET

-66 PNPEFVKRNKKD
+66 PNHEFIKKNKKN

-89 DHIGAVGHLWP
+89 DHIGAVSYLWP

-126 PKFLKTVSLDS
+126 PKFLKVVSLDS

-143 FDIDVISTTHSIPEP
+143 FEINVISTTHSIPEP
-158 NALGIKTK
+158 NAIGIKTK

-178 DPKPLVGKDFN
+178 DPKPLVGRDFN
-189 RKRIESFGKKGVLAI
+189 QKKIMSFGDKGVLAI

-227 VKIIKKIPNRIAIT
+227 VKIIKKTPQRIAIT

-253 AHVAEQ
+253 AHIANE

-278 MDTGYLKNIKPFLD
+278 LDTGYLKNVKPFLD

-310 SQGEPRAALSRIASD
+310 SQGEPRAALSRIAND
-325 NHQNIF
+325 MHQNIF
-331 LEANDTVIFSSK
+331 LESGDTVIFSSK
-343 VIPGNERA
+343 VIPGNERS

-380 HVEEL
+380 QVEEL

-397 IPVHGEYHMLKSNV
+397 IPVHGEYHHLKSNV
-411 EIARK
+411 AIAK
-416 CGVKKGLILKNGL
+416 QCGVKKGLILKNGL
-429 LLKVAPGEPKVLGS
+429 LLKIAPGEPKVLGS
-443 IASGRLMLDGKRIIP
+443 VATGRLMLDGKKIIP

-477 ISLLM
+477 VSLVI
-482 NKTNKLISKPVI
+482 NKKNKIITKPVI

-500 NNENIKIYEKN
+500 NDENIKIFEKSLIN
-511 LLSNINPF
+511 NIH
-519 IKELG
+519 
-524 NKNFID
+524 NFINELKNTKFID
-530 DLLKEK
+530 TLLKEK
-536 IKSFTHRFF
+536 IITFSQKFF

-550 MKPVVQIHIIKT
+550 MKPIIQIHIIRT